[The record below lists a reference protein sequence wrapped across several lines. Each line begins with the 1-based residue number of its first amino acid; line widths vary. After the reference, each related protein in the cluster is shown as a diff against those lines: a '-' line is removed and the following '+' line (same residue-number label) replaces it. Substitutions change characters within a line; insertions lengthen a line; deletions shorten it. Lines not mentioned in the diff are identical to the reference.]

1 MSPRP
6 MRRAICSL
14 LCLAL
19 LLALSCPV
27 LAAADGQQRVVLG
40 ADLTE
45 EEIQSVYALFGL
57 ARGSVT
63 ELTVTNAEERDYLE
77 GLVGEDVIGHNSIS
91 CVYIRMLPAGSGLT
105 VTCSNIDWCTEDMYR
120 AALMTAG
127 IQDAEVKVAAP
138 FAVSGTAALT
148 GIYKAYEDITGV
160 DLAQQ
165 AKTAA
170 TDQLVVTAQL
180 ADQLTDADALAIVDE
195 LKAVLAQTRTMSD
208 EDLRA
213 QVVSIAAQFGY
224 TLDDA
229 SISRL
234 IGLCRS
240 LENLSPDE
248 LQSQAEQFTDQL
260 SSAVQYAG
268 QVQSFGDRVSSFF
281 QSIADFVFRLF
292 G

>member
-1 MSPRP
+1 MKKFLS
-6 MRRAICSL
+6 I
-14 LCLAL
+14 
-19 LLALSCPV
+19 LLALSLL
-27 LAAADGQQRVVLG
+27 LAMSAPAFALSEGEERVVVG
-40 ADLTE
+40 ADLNE
-45 EEIQSVYALFGL
+45 EQIQNVYSQFGL
-57 ARGSVT
+57 TRGSVT
-63 ELTVTNAEERDYLE
+63 ELTVSNGEERQYLE
-77 GLVGEDVIGHNSIS
+77 GLVDESVIGTKSIS
-91 CVYIRMLPAGSGLT
+91 CVYIKTLPADSGLT
-105 VTCSNIDWCTEDMYR
+105 VTASNITWCTEEMYK

-127 IQDAEVKVAAP
+127 IYDAEVKVAAP
-138 FAVSGTAALT
+138 CGVSGTAALT

-160 DLAQQ
+160 GLAQQ

-248 LQSQAEQFTDQL
+248 LQSQAEQFADQL

-281 QSIADFVFRLF
+281 QGIADFVFRLF